1 MLIESFA
8 NKNVLYIVV
17 FSMALIL
24 TMWSRH
30 QPFPS
35 ISKRLGIIS
44 FGYLGLLLLAETAPR
59 PMKSE
64 VVLLTMFVFSGLGIW
79 VGMYHL
85 LKTRRDVIIAPM
97 FGFLFCISSTGLV
110 VNLWDQLESVEH
122 WVGFL
127 TLGALYSG
135 QTWLVFRGLLIGRL
149 PLAWSQAGFIALSR
163 GQLYGPHGA
172 IECFEKAWDAEEE
185 HLNPMAYFA
194 LMNIHTFLN
203 NDDER
208 IRWSDLLELSGGKD
222 AIDEQWIEA
231 VQKHI
236 AALSKASLDDTPDT
250 EE

>member
-8 NKNVLYIVV
+8 NKNVLYVIVG
-17 FSMALIL
+17 SIALIL

-30 QPFPS
+30 QPFPT
-35 ISKRLGIIS
+35 ISKRLGMIT
-44 FGYLGLLLLAETAPR
+44 FGFLGLLLLSETAPR
-59 PMKSE
+59 PMRLE
-64 VVLLTMFVFSGLGIW
+64 AVLLTMFVFSGLGLW

-85 LKTRRDVIIAPM
+85 MKTRRDVIIAPM
-97 FGFLFCISSTGLV
+97 FGFIFCISSTGLV
-110 VNLWDQLESVEH
+110 VNLWDQLESLEH
-122 WVGFL
+122 WVGFI

-163 GQLYGPHGA
+163 GQLYGTHGA

-194 LMNIHTFLN
+194 LMSIHKFLN
-203 NDDER
+203 NIDEMN
-208 IRWSDLLELSGGKD
+208 RWSDLLILSGGMD
-222 AIDEQWIEA
+222 AIDEQWIQA
-231 VQKHI
+231 VRKHI
-236 AALSKASLDDTPDT
+236 VVLTKDSLGDVHDS